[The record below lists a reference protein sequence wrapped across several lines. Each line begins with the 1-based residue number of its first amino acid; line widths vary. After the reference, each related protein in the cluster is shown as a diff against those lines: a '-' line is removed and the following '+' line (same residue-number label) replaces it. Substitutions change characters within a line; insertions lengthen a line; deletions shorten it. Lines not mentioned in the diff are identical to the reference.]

1 MTQTAVL
8 HGRSVV
14 YVEAGRGPV
23 LLLIHGIAGDWKS
36 WRAVI
41 GPLAESHTVIAPD
54 LPGHGA
60 SQQGPGDY
68 SVGELAAGLRDLLM
82 ALGHDR
88 ATVVGHSLGGG
99 VAMQFAYQ
107 FPEMVERLVLV
118 SSGGLGTEVS
128 PILRCAALPG
138 ARPFIAATAGLWQKA
153 GGPTGWALA
162 RLGIRPRV
170 DLAEIARAYAS
181 LAAPPRREA
190 FLISLRSGM
199 GVRGQRVAAADRL
212 YLAEAVPVLIVW
224 GALDQIIP
232 ARHAPKAQAAIPG
245 SRLEV
250 FEGVRHFPQLETPER
265 LIAVLRDFLAENKPA
280 SFDLEEWRSRIR
292 GGATIQP

>member
-1 MTQTAVL
+1 
-8 HGRSVV
+8 
-14 YVEAGRGPV
+14 
-23 LLLIHGIAGDWKS
+23 
-36 WRAVI
+36 
-41 GPLAESHTVIAPD
+41 
-54 LPGHGA
+54 
-60 SQQGPGDY
+60 
-68 SVGELAAGLRDLLM
+68 M

-128 PILRCAALPG
+128 PILRSAALPG
-138 ARPFIAATAGLWQKA
+138 ARPFIAATAGLWKKV
-153 GGPTGWALA
+153 GGPVGRTLA

-170 DLAEIARAYAS
+170 DIAEIARGYAS
-181 LAAPPRREA
+181 LAEPPRREA

-224 GALDQIIP
+224 GARDQIIP
-232 ARHAPKAQAAIPG
+232 ARHAAKAQAAIPG

-250 FEGVRHFPQLETPER
+250 LEAVRHFPQLEAPER
-265 LIAVLRDFLAENKPA
+265 LVAVFRRFLAETEPA
-280 SFDLEEWRSRIR
+280 SFDREEWRARIR
-292 GGATIQP
+292 GGAAVSPDLQ